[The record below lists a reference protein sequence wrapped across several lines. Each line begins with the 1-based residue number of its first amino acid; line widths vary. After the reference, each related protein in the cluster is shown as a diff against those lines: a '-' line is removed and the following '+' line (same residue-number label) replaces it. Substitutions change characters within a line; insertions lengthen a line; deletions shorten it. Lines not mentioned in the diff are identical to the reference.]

1 MASNYDGNKGVNGN
15 GLLYFIGKVKT
26 WIDTY
31 FLKKNLGSSKASK
44 VVVTDSSGNVDV
56 STITPTELGYLSGMN
71 QNIHTALGNKANQ
84 TDLTDLGN
92 GFTTF
97 VNTTAPAT
105 YQKKMTIGGGTAGAV
120 TTVRANGNFIIT
132 ISQDGKTVAFSV
144 PEADSSIKG
153 VVAVGLG
160 KLGGVD
166 EEDGYF
172 DCFGVDETDGYKLKA
187 PAVNTTRAGV
197 MTPYMYNKLA
207 GIEAEANKYVLPQ
220 ATTTTLGGVKVPYT
234 NTGSVTPQAK
244 STTADR
250 YYGVELDTRG
260 LAVVNVPWTDTKM
273 SNKSYTAGTDTKV
286 VVGTKITGN
295 NTLAELT
302 AGTGISITG
311 TTSAITIANTYSYTL
326 PQATDSTL
334 GGVKVAGVV
343 TGSDQQGLN
352 YVVKIASGGTDD
364 GKLGIETASTSH
376 AGVMSPTM
384 VTTLNNALPASA
396 VKNTEQSG
404 SAASTDVVYRCDYIN
419 TAMGSK
425 APLASPALTGTP
437 TAPTAA
443 TSTNTT
449 QIATTAFVHAAI
461 ENADIGGKT
470 YQGNIAS
477 EAALKTIKT
486 FKQGQYFTVS
496 AAFTFADGSWA
507 LGIGDM
513 LFVKENYTWAS
524 GNVDGSKFAAV
535 QGNND
540 YLTNSELD
548 AIFTEVFGS
557 AA

>member
-56 STITPTELGYLSGMN
+56 STITTTELGYLDGMN
-71 QNIHTALGNKANQ
+71 QNINTALRSKANQ
-84 TDLTDLGN
+84 TDLTDLGDAVQTE
-92 GFTTF
+92 FTQIWDEFDTC
-97 VNTTAPAT
+97 
-105 YQKKMTIGGGTAGAV
+105 QKKIKVGGATSGNV
-120 TTVRANGNFIIT
+120 TTISAGTNTSIT
-132 ISQDGKTVAFSV
+132 ISADGKTA
-144 PEADSSIKG
+144 
-153 VVAVGLG
+153 
-160 KLGGVD
+160 
-166 EEDGYF
+166 
-172 DCFGVDETDGYKLKA
+172 T
-187 PAVNTTRAGV
+187 
-197 MTPYMYNKLA
+197 LA
-207 GIEAEANKYVLPQ
+207 
-220 ATTTTLGGVKVPYT
+220 
-234 NTGSVTPQAK
+234 S
-244 STTADR
+244 
-250 YYGVELDTRG
+250 
-260 LAVVNVPWTDTKM
+260 TDTKM

-295 NTLAELT
+295 NTLTDMQKTLT

-326 PQATDSTL
+326 PQATASVL
-334 GGVKVAGVV
+334 GGVKVSG
-343 TGSDQQGLN
+343 TD
-352 YVVKIASGGTDD
+352 ASGENEGGTYGWYIPIDINTST
-364 GKLGIETASTSH
+364 GVIYAKPKL
-376 AGVMSPTM
+376 V
-384 VTTLNNALPASA
+384 
-396 VKNTEQSG
+396 G
-404 SAASTDVVYRCDYIN
+404 SAGEEDALTSANAYLPPSNSYVSLRLGT
-419 TAMGSK
+419 K

-470 YQGNIAS
+470 YQGNIDAENS
-477 EAALKTIKT
+477 ATGKRALKDIKT

-496 AAFTFADGSWA
+496 SAFTFADGSWA

>member
-56 STITPTELGYLSGMN
+56 STITTTELGYLSGMN
-71 QNIHTALGNKANQ
+71 QNISTALSNKANQ
-84 TDLTDLGN
+84 TDLTDLGDAVQTE
-92 GFTTF
+92 FTQIWDEFDTC
-97 VNTTAPAT
+97 
-105 YQKKMTIGGGTAGAV
+105 QKKIKVGGATSGNV
-120 TTVRANGNFIIT
+120 TTISAGTNTSIT
-132 ISQDGKTVAFSV
+132 ISADGKTA
-144 PEADSSIKG
+144 
-153 VVAVGLG
+153 
-160 KLGGVD
+160 
-166 EEDGYF
+166 
-172 DCFGVDETDGYKLKA
+172 T
-187 PAVNTTRAGV
+187 
-197 MTPYMYNKLA
+197 LA
-207 GIEAEANKYVLPQ
+207 
-220 ATTTTLGGVKVPYT
+220 
-234 NTGSVTPQAK
+234 S
-244 STTADR
+244 
-250 YYGVELDTRG
+250 
-260 LAVVNVPWTDTKM
+260 TDTKM

-295 NTLAELT
+295 NTLADTQKTLT
-302 AGTGISITG
+302 AGSGISITG

-343 TGSDQQGLN
+343 TGSDTQGLN
-352 YVVKIASGGTDD
+352 YVVKIASVVGADD
-364 GKLGIETASTSH
+364 GKLGIETATTSH

-384 VTTLNNALPASA
+384 VTTLNNA
-396 VKNTEQSG
+396 
-404 SAASTDVVYRCDYIN
+404 
-419 TAMGSK
+419 
-425 APLASPALTGTP
+425 APVASPALTGTP

-443 TSTNTT
+443 TSTNTK

-470 YQGNIAS
+470 YQGNIDAENS
-477 EAALKTIKT
+477 ATGKRALKDIKT

-496 AAFTFADGSWA
+496 SAFTFADGSWA

-513 LFVKENYTWAS
+513 LFVKENYTWES

>member
-56 STITPTELGYLSGMN
+56 STITTTELGYLSGMN
-71 QNIHTALGNKANQ
+71 QNISTALSNKANQ
-84 TDLTDLGN
+84 TDLTDLGDAVQTE
-92 GFTTF
+92 FTQIWDEFDTC
-97 VNTTAPAT
+97 
-105 YQKKMTIGGGTAGAV
+105 QKKIKVGGATSGNV
-120 TTVRANGNFIIT
+120 TTISAGTNTSIT
-132 ISQDGKTVAFSV
+132 ISADGKTA
-144 PEADSSIKG
+144 
-153 VVAVGLG
+153 
-160 KLGGVD
+160 
-166 EEDGYF
+166 
-172 DCFGVDETDGYKLKA
+172 T
-187 PAVNTTRAGV
+187 
-197 MTPYMYNKLA
+197 LA
-207 GIEAEANKYVLPQ
+207 
-220 ATTTTLGGVKVPYT
+220 
-234 NTGSVTPQAK
+234 S
-244 STTADR
+244 
-250 YYGVELDTRG
+250 
-260 LAVVNVPWTDTKM
+260 TDTKM

-295 NTLAELT
+295 NTLADTQKTLT
-302 AGTGISITG
+302 AGSGISITG
-311 TTSAITIANTYSYTL
+311 TASAITIANT
-326 PQATDSTL
+326 QATDSTL
-334 GGVKVAGVV
+334 GGVKVAEVV
-343 TGSDQQGLN
+343 TGSDTQGLN
-352 YVVKIASGGTDD
+352 YVEGGTYGWYIPIDINTST
-364 GKLGIETASTSH
+364 GVIYAKPKL
-376 AGVMSPTM
+376 V
-384 VTTLNNALPASA
+384 
-396 VKNTEQSG
+396 G
-404 SAASTDVVYRCDYIN
+404 SAGEEDALTSANAYLPPSNSYVSLRLGT
-419 TAMGSK
+419 K

-470 YQGNIAS
+470 YQGNIDAENS
-477 EAALKTIKT
+477 ATGKRALKDIKT

-496 AAFTFADGSWA
+496 SAFTFADGSWA

>member
-56 STITPTELGYLSGMN
+56 STITTTELGYLSGVTSSI
-71 QNIHTALGNKANQ
+71 QTQIGNKANLS
-84 TDLTDLGN
+84 DFN
-92 GFTTF
+92 TF
-97 VNTTAPAT
+97 KNTTVPNT

-120 TTVRANGNFIIT
+120 TTVRANGNFHIT
-132 ISQDGKTVAFSV
+132 LSQDGTTAAYSV
-144 PEADSSIKG
+144 PTADASTKG

-160 KLGGVD
+160 ELGGVD
-166 EEDGYF
+166 EEDGYY
-172 DCFGVDETDGYKLKA
+172 DCFGVDEADGYKLKA
-187 PAVNTTRAGV
+187 PSVDTTRTGF

-207 GIEAEANKYVLPQ
+207 GIEAEANKYVLPP
-220 ATTTTLGGVKVPYT
+220 ATASILGGAKVFSDT
-234 NTGSVTPQAK
+234 AQSVAANAVS
-244 STTADR
+244 STAGRT
-250 YYGVELDTRG
+250 YGVQKNSSGQL
-260 LAVVNVPWTDTKM
+260 VVNVPWEDTKF
-273 SNKSYTAGTDTKV
+273 
-286 VVGTKITGN
+286 
-295 NTLAELT
+295 TLQPMDFQVFGGA
-302 AGTGISITG
+302 
-311 TTSAITIANTYSYTL
+311 Y
-326 PQATDSTL
+326 L
-334 GGVKVAGVV
+334 GQGLWMDNDHLSVKVK
-343 TGSDQQGLN
+343 D
-352 YVVKIASGGTDD
+352 GGN
-364 GKLGIETASTSH
+364 LE
-376 AGVMSPTM
+376 
-384 VTTLNNALPASA
+384 
-396 VKNTEQSG
+396 
-404 SAASTDVVYRCDYIN
+404 VVYN
-419 TAMGSK
+419 SESGLSE
-425 APLASPALTGTP
+425 LAIVSSPAFKGTP

-507 LGIGDM
+507 LGVGDM

>member
-56 STITPTELGYLSGMN
+56 STITTTELGYLDGLN
-71 QNIHTALGNKANQ
+71 QNIVTALNAKAYQ
-84 TDLTDLGN
+84 QDFLDLGN

-120 TTVRANGNFIIT
+120 TTISAGDNVSITTVSDSDTAT
-132 ISQDGKTVAFSV
+132 ISA
-144 PEADSSIKG
+144 SI
-153 VVAVGLG
+153 
-160 KLGGVD
+160 
-166 EEDGYF
+166 
-172 DCFGVDETDGYKLKA
+172 
-187 PAVNTTRAGV
+187 
-197 MTPYMYNKLA
+197 
-207 GIEAEANKYVLPQ
+207 PQ

-234 NTGSVTPQAK
+234 NTVSVTPQTK

-295 NTLAELT
+295 NTLADTQKTLT
-302 AGTGISITG
+302 AGSGISITG

-334 GGVKVAGVV
+334 GGVRVAGVV
-343 TGSDQQGLN
+343 TGSDTQGLN
-352 YVVKIASGGTDD
+352 YVVKIASGIGADD
-364 GKLGIETASTSH
+364 GKLGIETATTSH

-384 VTTLNNALPASA
+384 VTTLNNA
-396 VKNTEQSG
+396 
-404 SAASTDVVYRCDYIN
+404 
-419 TAMGSK
+419 
-425 APLASPALTGTP
+425 APVASPALTGTP

>member
-56 STITPTELGYLSGMN
+56 STITTTELGYLDGLN
-71 QNIHTALGNKANQ
+71 QNIVTALNKKAYQ
-84 TDLTDLGN
+84 QDFTDLADS
-92 GFTTF
+92 FQTF
-97 VNTTAPAT
+97 ATATVPNT

-120 TTVRANGNFIIT
+120 TTISAGDNVIIT
-132 ISQDGKTVAFSV
+132 TASDSDTATISA
-144 PEADSSIKG
+144 SI
-153 VVAVGLG
+153 
-160 KLGGVD
+160 
-166 EEDGYF
+166 
-172 DCFGVDETDGYKLKA
+172 
-187 PAVNTTRAGV
+187 PR
-197 MTPYMYNKLA
+197 
-207 GIEAEANKYVLPQ
+207 

-234 NTGSVTPQAK
+234 NTGSVTPQTK

-250 YYGVELDTRG
+250 YYGVELDASG
-260 LAVVNVPWTDTKM
+260 IAVVNVPWTDTKM
-273 SNKSYTAGTDTKV
+273 SNKPYTAGTDTKV

-295 NTLAELT
+295 NTLADTQKTLT
-302 AGTGISITG
+302 AGSGISITG
-311 TTSAITIANTYSYTL
+311 TTSAITIANT
-326 PQATDSTL
+326 QATDSTL
-334 GGVKVAGVV
+334 GGVRVAEVV
-343 TGSDQQGLN
+343 TGSNVQGLN
-352 YVVKIASGGTDD
+352 FVVKIASGTGSTYD
-364 GKLGIETASTSH
+364 GKLGIETATTSQ

-384 VTTLNNALPASA
+384 VTTLNNA
-396 VKNTEQSG
+396 
-404 SAASTDVVYRCDYIN
+404 
-419 TAMGSK
+419 
-425 APLASPALTGTP
+425 APVASPSLTGTP

-443 TSTNTT
+443 TSTNTA

-470 YQGNIAS
+470 YQGNIDAENS
-477 EAALKTIKT
+477 ATGKRALKDIKT

-496 AAFTFADGSWA
+496 SAFTFADGSWA

-540 YLTNSELD
+540 YLTNAELD

>member
-15 GLLYFIGKVKT
+15 GLLYFISKVKT

-56 STITPTELGYLSGMN
+56 STITPTELGYLSGVN
-71 QNIHTALGNKANQ
+71 QNINTALGNKANQ
-84 TDLTDLGN
+84 TDLIDLGN
-92 GFTTF
+92 SFNTF

-105 YQKKMTIGGGTAGAV
+105 YQKKMTIGGGAEGVVTA
-120 TTVRANGNFIIT
+120 VRANGNFIIT
-132 ISQDGKTVAFSV
+132 ISQDGKTAAFSV

-187 PAVNTTRAGV
+187 PAVNTTKAGF
-197 MTPYMYNKLA
+197 MTPYMFNKLA
-207 GIEAEANKYVLPQ
+207 GIEAGANNYVLPQ
-220 ATTTTLGGVKVPYT
+220 TTTTTLGGVKVFSDT
-234 NTGSVTPQAK
+234 VQSVAANAVS
-244 STTADR
+244 STAGRT
-250 YYGVELDTRG
+250 YGVQKNSSGQL
-260 LAVVNVPWTDTKM
+260 VVNVPWVDTQFTLRPM
-273 SNKSYTAGTDTKV
+273 SFQVFGGAY
-286 VVGTKITGN
+286 
-295 NTLAELT
+295 
-302 AGTGISITG
+302 
-311 TTSAITIANTYSYTL
+311 
-326 PQATDSTL
+326 L
-334 GGVKVAGVV
+334 GQGLWMDDDHLSVKVK
-343 TGSDQQGLN
+343 D
-352 YVVKIASGGTDD
+352 GGN
-364 GKLGIETASTSH
+364 LE
-376 AGVMSPTM
+376 
-384 VTTLNNALPASA
+384 
-396 VKNTEQSG
+396 
-404 SAASTDVVYRCDYIN
+404 VVYN
-419 TAMGSK
+419 SESGLSE
-425 APLASPALTGTP
+425 LAIVSSPALKGTP

-496 AAFTFADGSWA
+496 SAFTFADGSWA

>member
-56 STITPTELGYLSGMN
+56 STITTTELGYLSGMN
-71 QNIHTALGNKANQ
+71 QNIHTALSNKANQ

-120 TTVRANGNFIIT
+120 TTISAGDNVSITTVSDSDTAT
-132 ISQDGKTVAFSV
+132 ISA
-144 PEADSSIKG
+144 SI
-153 VVAVGLG
+153 
-160 KLGGVD
+160 
-166 EEDGYF
+166 
-172 DCFGVDETDGYKLKA
+172 
-187 PAVNTTRAGV
+187 
-197 MTPYMYNKLA
+197 
-207 GIEAEANKYVLPQ
+207 PQ

-250 YYGVELDTRG
+250 YYGVELDTHG

-295 NTLAELT
+295 NTLADTQKTLT
-302 AGTGISITG
+302 AGSGISITG

-343 TGSDQQGLN
+343 TGSDTQGLN
-352 YVVKIASGGTDD
+352 YVVKIASGVGADE
-364 GKLGIETASTSH
+364 GKLGIETATTSH

-384 VTTLNNALPASA
+384 VTTLNNA
-396 VKNTEQSG
+396 
-404 SAASTDVVYRCDYIN
+404 
-419 TAMGSK
+419 
-425 APLASPALTGTP
+425 APVASPALTGTP

-443 TSTNTT
+443 TSTNTK

-470 YQGNIAS
+470 YQGNIDAENS
-477 EAALKTIKT
+477 ATGKRALKDIKT

-496 AAFTFADGSWA
+496 SAFTFADGSWA

>member
-71 QNIHTALGNKANQ
+71 QNISTALGNKAN
-84 TDLTDLGN
+84 TSDLSSLGN
-92 GFTTF
+92 SFNTF

-105 YQKKMTIGGGTAGAV
+105 YQKKITIGGGVEGAV
-120 TTVRANGNFIIT
+120 TTVRANGNLVIT
-132 ISQDGKTVAFSV
+132 ISQDGKTAAFSV

-187 PAVNTTRAGV
+187 PAVNTTKAGF

-207 GIEAEANKYVLPQ
+207 GIEAGANNYVLPQ
-220 ATTTTLGGVKVPYT
+220 ATTTTLGGAKVFSDT
-234 NTGSVTPQAK
+234 VQSVAANAVS
-244 STTADR
+244 STAGRT
-250 YYGVELDTRG
+250 YGVQKNSSGQL
-260 LAVVNVPWTDTKM
+260 VVNVPWEDTQFTLRPM
-273 SNKSYTAGTDTKV
+273 SFQVFGGAY
-286 VVGTKITGN
+286 
-295 NTLAELT
+295 
-302 AGTGISITG
+302 
-311 TTSAITIANTYSYTL
+311 
-326 PQATDSTL
+326 L
-334 GGVKVAGVV
+334 GQGLWMDDDHLSVKVK
-343 TGSDQQGLN
+343 D
-352 YVVKIASGGTDD
+352 GGN
-364 GKLGIETASTSH
+364 LE
-376 AGVMSPTM
+376 
-384 VTTLNNALPASA
+384 
-396 VKNTEQSG
+396 
-404 SAASTDVVYRCDYIN
+404 VVYN
-419 TAMGSK
+419 SESGLSE
-425 APLASPALTGTP
+425 LAIVSSPALKGTP

-443 TSTNTT
+443 TSTSTT

-477 EAALKTIKT
+477 EDALKTIGT

-496 AAFTFADGSWA
+496 SAFTFADGSWA
-507 LGIGDM
+507 LGVGDM

-548 AIFTEVFGS
+548 AIFTQVFGS

>member
-56 STITPTELGYLSGMN
+56 STITTTELGYLDGLN
-71 QNIHTALGNKANQ
+71 QNIVTALNAKANQ
-84 TDLTDLGN
+84 TDLTDLGDAVQTE
-92 GFTTF
+92 FTQIWDEFDTC
-97 VNTTAPAT
+97 
-105 YQKKMTIGGGTAGAV
+105 QKKIKVGGATSGNV
-120 TTVRANGNFIIT
+120 TTISAGTNTSIT
-132 ISQDGKTVAFSV
+132 ISADGKTA
-144 PEADSSIKG
+144 
-153 VVAVGLG
+153 
-160 KLGGVD
+160 
-166 EEDGYF
+166 
-172 DCFGVDETDGYKLKA
+172 T
-187 PAVNTTRAGV
+187 
-197 MTPYMYNKLA
+197 LA
-207 GIEAEANKYVLPQ
+207 
-220 ATTTTLGGVKVPYT
+220 
-234 NTGSVTPQAK
+234 S
-244 STTADR
+244 
-250 YYGVELDTRG
+250 
-260 LAVVNVPWTDTKM
+260 TDTKM

-295 NTLAELT
+295 NTLADTQKTLT
-302 AGTGISITG
+302 AGSGISITG

-326 PQATDSTL
+326 PQATASVL
-334 GGVKVAGVV
+334 GGVRVSG
-343 TGSDQQGLN
+343 TD
-352 YVVKIASGGTDD
+352 ASGENEGGDYGWYIPIDINTST
-364 GKLGIETASTSH
+364 GVIYAKPKL
-376 AGVMSPTM
+376 V
-384 VTTLNNALPASA
+384 
-396 VKNTEQSG
+396 G
-404 SAASTDVVYRCDYIN
+404 SADQEDALTSANAYLPPSNSYVSLRLGT
-419 TAMGSK
+419 K

>member
-56 STITPTELGYLSGMN
+56 STITTTELGYLSGMN
-71 QNIHTALGNKANQ
+71 QNIHTALSNKANQ

-120 TTVRANGNFIIT
+120 TTISAGDNVSITTVSDSDTAT
-132 ISQDGKTVAFSV
+132 ISA
-144 PEADSSIKG
+144 SI
-153 VVAVGLG
+153 
-160 KLGGVD
+160 
-166 EEDGYF
+166 
-172 DCFGVDETDGYKLKA
+172 
-187 PAVNTTRAGV
+187 
-197 MTPYMYNKLA
+197 
-207 GIEAEANKYVLPQ
+207 PQ

-250 YYGVELDTRG
+250 YYGVELDTHG

-295 NTLAELT
+295 NTLADTQKTLT
-302 AGTGISITG
+302 AGSGISITG
-311 TTSAITIANTYSYTL
+311 TASAITIANT
-326 PQATDSTL
+326 QATDSTL

-343 TGSDQQGLN
+343 TGSDTQGLN
-352 YVVKIASGGTDD
+352 YVVKIASGIGADD
-364 GKLGIETASTSH
+364 GKLGIETATTSH

-384 VTTLNNALPASA
+384 VTTLNNA
-396 VKNTEQSG
+396 
-404 SAASTDVVYRCDYIN
+404 
-419 TAMGSK
+419 
-425 APLASPALTGTP
+425 APVASPALTGTP

-470 YQGNIAS
+470 YQGNIDAENS
-477 EAALKTIKT
+477 ATGKRALKDIKT

-496 AAFTFADGSWA
+496 SAFTFADGSWA

>member
-56 STITPTELGYLSGMN
+56 STITTTELGYLSGMN
-71 QNIHTALGNKANQ
+71 QNISTALSNKANQ
-84 TDLTDLGN
+84 TDLTDLGDAVQTE
-92 GFTTF
+92 FTQIWDEFDTC
-97 VNTTAPAT
+97 
-105 YQKKMTIGGGTAGAV
+105 QKKIKVGGATSGNV
-120 TTVRANGNFIIT
+120 TTISAGTNTSIT
-132 ISQDGKTVAFSV
+132 ISADGKTA
-144 PEADSSIKG
+144 
-153 VVAVGLG
+153 
-160 KLGGVD
+160 
-166 EEDGYF
+166 
-172 DCFGVDETDGYKLKA
+172 T
-187 PAVNTTRAGV
+187 
-197 MTPYMYNKLA
+197 LA
-207 GIEAEANKYVLPQ
+207 
-220 ATTTTLGGVKVPYT
+220 
-234 NTGSVTPQAK
+234 S
-244 STTADR
+244 
-250 YYGVELDTRG
+250 
-260 LAVVNVPWTDTKM
+260 TDTKM

-295 NTLAELT
+295 NTLADTQKTLT

-326 PQATDSTL
+326 PQATASVL
-334 GGVKVAGVV
+334 GGVKVSG
-343 TGSDQQGLN
+343 TD
-352 YVVKIASGGTDD
+352 ASGENEGGTYGWYIPIDINTST
-364 GKLGIETASTSH
+364 GVIYAKPKL
-376 AGVMSPTM
+376 V
-384 VTTLNNALPASA
+384 
-396 VKNTEQSG
+396 G
-404 SAASTDVVYRCDYIN
+404 SAGEEDALTSANAYLPPSNSYVSLRLGT
-419 TAMGSK
+419 K

-443 TSTNTT
+443 TSTSTT

>member
-56 STITPTELGYLSGMN
+56 STITTTELGYLSGMN
-71 QNIHTALGNKANQ
+71 QNINTALGSKANQ
-84 TDLTDLGN
+84 TDLTGLGDAVQTE
-92 GFTTF
+92 FTQIWDEFDTC
-97 VNTTAPAT
+97 
-105 YQKKMTIGGGTAGAV
+105 QKKIKVGGATSGNV
-120 TTVRANGNFIIT
+120 TTISAGTNTSIT
-132 ISQDGKTVAFSV
+132 ISADGKTA
-144 PEADSSIKG
+144 
-153 VVAVGLG
+153 
-160 KLGGVD
+160 
-166 EEDGYF
+166 
-172 DCFGVDETDGYKLKA
+172 T
-187 PAVNTTRAGV
+187 
-197 MTPYMYNKLA
+197 LA
-207 GIEAEANKYVLPQ
+207 
-220 ATTTTLGGVKVPYT
+220 
-234 NTGSVTPQAK
+234 S
-244 STTADR
+244 
-250 YYGVELDTRG
+250 
-260 LAVVNVPWTDTKM
+260 TDTKM

-295 NTLAELT
+295 NTLTDMQKTLT
-302 AGTGISITG
+302 AGAGISITG

-326 PQATDSTL
+326 PQATASVL
-334 GGVKVAGVV
+334 GGVKVSG
-343 TGSDQQGLN
+343 TD
-352 YVVKIASGGTDD
+352 ASGENEGGTYGWYIPIDINTST
-364 GKLGIETASTSH
+364 GVIYAKPKL
-376 AGVMSPTM
+376 V
-384 VTTLNNALPASA
+384 
-396 VKNTEQSG
+396 G
-404 SAASTDVVYRCDYIN
+404 SADQEDALTSANAYLPPSNSYVSLRLGT
-419 TAMGSK
+419 K

>member
-56 STITPTELGYLSGMN
+56 STITTTELGYLSGVTSAI
-71 QNIHTALGNKANQ
+71 QTQIGNKANQ
-84 TDLTDLGN
+84 TDLTDLGDAVQTE
-92 GFTTF
+92 FTQIWDEFDTCQKKIK
-97 VNTTAPAT
+97 VGGATSGNVTTISAGDNVIITTASDSD
-105 YQKKMTIGGGTAGAV
+105 TA
-120 TTVRANGNFIIT
+120 T
-132 ISQDGKTVAFSV
+132 ISA
-144 PEADSSIKG
+144 SI
-153 VVAVGLG
+153 
-160 KLGGVD
+160 
-166 EEDGYF
+166 
-172 DCFGVDETDGYKLKA
+172 
-187 PAVNTTRAGV
+187 PR
-197 MTPYMYNKLA
+197 
-207 GIEAEANKYVLPQ
+207 

-234 NTGSVTPQAK
+234 NTGFVTPQTK

-250 YYGVELDTRG
+250 YYGVELDTSG
-260 LAVVNVPWTDTKM
+260 IAVVNVPWTDTKM
-273 SNKSYTAGTDTKV
+273 SNKPYTAGTDTKV

-295 NTLAELT
+295 NTLADTQKTLT
-302 AGTGISITG
+302 AGSGISITG
-311 TTSAITIANTYSYTL
+311 TASAITIDNT
-326 PQATDSTL
+326 QATDSTL
-334 GGVKVAGVV
+334 GGVRVAEVV
-343 TGSDQQGLN
+343 TGSNVQGLN
-352 YVVKIASGGTDD
+352 FVVKIASGGTYE

-384 VTTLNNALPASA
+384 VTTLNNA
-396 VKNTEQSG
+396 
-404 SAASTDVVYRCDYIN
+404 
-419 TAMGSK
+419 
-425 APLASPALTGTP
+425 APVASPALTGTP

-470 YQGNIAS
+470 YQGNIDAENS
-477 EAALKTIKT
+477 ATGKRALKDIRT

-496 AAFTFADGSWA
+496 SAFTFADGSWA

-540 YLTNSELD
+540 YLTNAELD

>member
-56 STITPTELGYLSGMN
+56 STISTTELGYLSGVTSAI
-71 QNIHTALGNKANQ
+71 QTQIGNKANQ
-84 TDLTDLGN
+84 TDLDFLRDLFG
-92 GFTTF
+92 TF
-97 VNTTAPAT
+97 VDTVPNT
-105 YQKKMTIGGGTAGAV
+105 YQQKIKVGGATSGNV
-120 TTVRANGNFIIT
+120 TTISAGSNTSIT
-132 ISQDGKTVAFSV
+132 ISADGKTATIS
-144 PEADSSIKG
+144 ASI
-153 VVAVGLG
+153 
-160 KLGGVD
+160 
-166 EEDGYF
+166 
-172 DCFGVDETDGYKLKA
+172 
-187 PAVNTTRAGV
+187 
-197 MTPYMYNKLA
+197 
-207 GIEAEANKYVLPQ
+207 PQ

-234 NTGSVTPQAK
+234 NTGSVTPQTK

-260 LAVVNVPWTDTKM
+260 IAVVNVPWTDTKM
-273 SNKSYTAGTDTKV
+273 SNKPYTAGTDTKV

-295 NTLAELT
+295 NTLADTQKTLT
-302 AGTGISITG
+302 AGSGISITG
-311 TTSAITIANTYSYTL
+311 TTSAITIANT
-326 PQATDSTL
+326 QATDSTL
-334 GGVKVAGVV
+334 GGVKVAEVV
-343 TGSDQQGLN
+343 TGSNVQGLN
-352 YVVKIASGGTDD
+352 FVVKIASGTTDD
-364 GKLGIETASTSH
+364 GKLGIETATTSH
-376 AGVMSPTM
+376 AGVMSPAM
-384 VTTLNNALPASA
+384 VTTLNNA
-396 VKNTEQSG
+396 
-404 SAASTDVVYRCDYIN
+404 
-419 TAMGSK
+419 
-425 APLASPALTGTP
+425 APVASPALTGTP

-470 YQGNIAS
+470 YQGNIDAENS
-477 EAALKTIKT
+477 ATGKRALKDIKT

-496 AAFTFADGSWA
+496 SAFTFADGSWA

-540 YLTNSELD
+540 YLTNAELD
-548 AIFTEVFGS
+548 AIFTKVFGS

>member
-56 STITPTELGYLSGMN
+56 STITTTELGYLSGMD
-71 QNIHTALGNKANQ
+71 QNITTALGYKANQ
-84 TDLTDLGN
+84 TDLTDLGSAFN
-92 GFTTF
+92 TF

-120 TTVRANGNFIIT
+120 TTISAGDNVSITTVSDSDTAT
-132 ISQDGKTVAFSV
+132 ISA
-144 PEADSSIKG
+144 SI
-153 VVAVGLG
+153 
-160 KLGGVD
+160 
-166 EEDGYF
+166 
-172 DCFGVDETDGYKLKA
+172 
-187 PAVNTTRAGV
+187 
-197 MTPYMYNKLA
+197 
-207 GIEAEANKYVLPQ
+207 PQ

-234 NTGSVTPQAK
+234 NTGSVAPQAK

-250 YYGVELDTRG
+250 YYGVELDTHG

-295 NTLAELT
+295 NTLADTQKTLT
-302 AGTGISITG
+302 AGSGISITG
-311 TTSAITIANTYSYTL
+311 TASAITIANT
-326 PQATDSTL
+326 QATDSTL

-343 TGSDQQGLN
+343 TGSDQQDLN
-352 YVVKIASGGTDD
+352 YVVKIASGGTAD
-364 GKLGIETASTSH
+364 GKLGIETATSSH

-384 VTTLNNALPASA
+384 VTTLNNA
-396 VKNTEQSG
+396 
-404 SAASTDVVYRCDYIN
+404 
-419 TAMGSK
+419 
-425 APLASPALTGTP
+425 APLASPSLTGTP

-477 EAALKTIKT
+477 EADLKTIAT

-496 AAFTFADGSWA
+496 AAFTFADNSWA

>member
-56 STITPTELGYLSGMN
+56 STISTTELGYLSGMN
-71 QNIHTALGNKANQ
+71 QNINTALGNKANQ
-84 TDLTDLGN
+84 TDLTDLGEAVQTE
-92 GFTTF
+92 FTQIWDEF
-97 VNTTAPAT
+97 NT

-120 TTVRANGNFIIT
+120 TTISAGTNTSIT
-132 ISQDGKTVAFSV
+132 ISADGKTA
-144 PEADSSIKG
+144 
-153 VVAVGLG
+153 
-160 KLGGVD
+160 
-166 EEDGYF
+166 
-172 DCFGVDETDGYKLKA
+172 T
-187 PAVNTTRAGV
+187 
-197 MTPYMYNKLA
+197 LA
-207 GIEAEANKYVLPQ
+207 
-220 ATTTTLGGVKVPYT
+220 
-234 NTGSVTPQAK
+234 S
-244 STTADR
+244 
-250 YYGVELDTRG
+250 
-260 LAVVNVPWTDTKM
+260 TDTKM

-295 NTLAELT
+295 NTLADTQKTLT

-311 TTSAITIANTYSYTL
+311 TASAITIANA
-326 PQATDSTL
+326 QATDSTL

-352 YVVKIASGGTDD
+352 YVVKIASGGSDD
-364 GKLGIETASTSH
+364 GKLCIETASTSH

-384 VTTLNNALPASA
+384 VTALNNALPASA

-419 TAMGSK
+419 TAMGNK

-443 TSTNTT
+443 TSTSTT

>member
-56 STITPTELGYLSGMN
+56 STITTTELGYLDGLN
-71 QNIHTALGNKANQ
+71 QNIVTALNAKAYQ
-84 TDLTDLGN
+84 QDFLDLGN
-92 GFTTF
+92 GFQTF

-120 TTVRANGNFIIT
+120 TTISAGDNVSITTVSDSDTAT
-132 ISQDGKTVAFSV
+132 ISA
-144 PEADSSIKG
+144 SI
-153 VVAVGLG
+153 
-160 KLGGVD
+160 
-166 EEDGYF
+166 
-172 DCFGVDETDGYKLKA
+172 
-187 PAVNTTRAGV
+187 
-197 MTPYMYNKLA
+197 
-207 GIEAEANKYVLPQ
+207 PQ

-250 YYGVELDTRG
+250 YYGVELDTHG

-295 NTLAELT
+295 NTLADTQKTLT
-302 AGTGISITG
+302 AGAGISITG

-326 PQATDSTL
+326 PQATASVL
-334 GGVKVAGVV
+334 GGVKVSG
-343 TGSDQQGLN
+343 TD
-352 YVVKIASGGTDD
+352 ASGENEGGTYGWYIPIDINTST
-364 GKLGIETASTSH
+364 GVIYAKPKL
-376 AGVMSPTM
+376 V
-384 VTTLNNALPASA
+384 
-396 VKNTEQSG
+396 G
-404 SAASTDVVYRCDYIN
+404 SAGEEDALTSANAYLPPSNSYVSLRLGT
-419 TAMGSK
+419 K

-470 YQGNIAS
+470 YQGNIDAENS
-477 EAALKTIKT
+477 ATGKRALKDIKT

-496 AAFTFADGSWA
+496 SAFTFADGSWA

>member
-56 STITPTELGYLSGMN
+56 STITTTELGYLSGVTSSI
-71 QNIHTALGNKANQ
+71 QTQIGNKANLS
-84 TDLTDLGN
+84 DFN
-92 GFTTF
+92 TF
-97 VNTTAPAT
+97 KNTTVPNT

-120 TTVRANGNFIIT
+120 TTVRANGNFHIT
-132 ISQDGKTVAFSV
+132 LSQDGTTAAYSV
-144 PEADSSIKG
+144 PTADASTKG

-160 KLGGVD
+160 ELGGVD
-166 EEDGYF
+166 EEDGYY
-172 DCFGVDETDGYKLKA
+172 DCFGVDEADGYKLKA
-187 PAVNTTRAGV
+187 PSVDTTRTGF

-207 GIEAEANKYVLPQ
+207 GIEAEANKYVLPP

-250 YYGVELDTRG
+250 YYGVELDTHG

-295 NTLAELT
+295 NTLADTQKTLT
-302 AGTGISITG
+302 AGSGISITG

-343 TGSDQQGLN
+343 TGSDTQGLN
-352 YVVKIASGGTDD
+352 YVVKIASGVGADE
-364 GKLGIETASTSH
+364 GKLGIETATTSH

-384 VTTLNNALPASA
+384 VTTLNNA
-396 VKNTEQSG
+396 
-404 SAASTDVVYRCDYIN
+404 
-419 TAMGSK
+419 
-425 APLASPALTGTP
+425 APVASPALTGTP

-443 TSTNTT
+443 TSTNTK

-470 YQGNIAS
+470 YQGNIDAENS
-477 EAALKTIKT
+477 ATGKRALKDIKT

-496 AAFTFADGSWA
+496 SAFTFADGSWA

-513 LFVKENYTWAS
+513 LFVKENYTWES

>member
-56 STITPTELGYLSGMN
+56 STISSTELGYLSGVTSAI
-71 QNIHTALGNKANQ
+71 QTQIGNKANQ

-92 GFTTF
+92 SFGTF
-97 VNTTAPAT
+97 ANTTVPNT
-105 YQKKMTIGGGTAGAV
+105 YQEKIKVGGATSGNV
-120 TTVRANGNFIIT
+120 TTISAGTNTSIT
-132 ISQDGKTVAFSV
+132 ISADGKTA
-144 PEADSSIKG
+144 
-153 VVAVGLG
+153 
-160 KLGGVD
+160 
-166 EEDGYF
+166 
-172 DCFGVDETDGYKLKA
+172 T
-187 PAVNTTRAGV
+187 
-197 MTPYMYNKLA
+197 LA
-207 GIEAEANKYVLPQ
+207 
-220 ATTTTLGGVKVPYT
+220 
-234 NTGSVTPQAK
+234 S
-244 STTADR
+244 
-250 YYGVELDTRG
+250 
-260 LAVVNVPWTDTKM
+260 TDTKM

-295 NTLAELT
+295 NTLADTQKTLT
-302 AGTGISITG
+302 AGSGISITG

-326 PQATDSTL
+326 PQATASVL
-334 GGVKVAGVV
+334 GGVKVSG
-343 TGSDQQGLN
+343 TD
-352 YVVKIASGGTDD
+352 ASGENEGGTYGWYIPIDINTST
-364 GKLGIETASTSH
+364 GVIYAKPKLVGTADEE
-376 AGVMSPTM
+376 
-384 VTTLNNALPASA
+384 NALTSA
-396 VKNTEQSG
+396 NAYLPPSNSYVSLRLGT
-404 SAASTDVVYRCDYIN
+404 
-419 TAMGSK
+419 K
-425 APLASPALTGTP
+425 APLASPSLTGTP

-477 EAALKTIKT
+477 EAALKTFKT

>member
-56 STITPTELGYLSGMN
+56 STISSTELGYLSGMN
-71 QNIHTALGNKANQ
+71 QNIKTALGNKASLS
-84 TDLTDLGN
+84 DLSSLGSAFN
-92 GFTTF
+92 TF

-105 YQKKMTIGGGTAGAV
+105 YQKKMTIGGGTEGAV
-120 TTVRANGNFIIT
+120 TKVRANGNFIIT
-132 ISQDGKTVAFSV
+132 ISQDGKTAAFSV
-144 PEADSSIKG
+144 PEADSSTKG

-160 KLGGVD
+160 KLSGVD

-172 DCFGVDETDGYKLKA
+172 DCFGVDEMDGYKLKA
-187 PAVNTTRAGV
+187 PAVNTTKAGV

-220 ATTTTLGGVKVPYT
+220 ATASILGGAKVFSDT
-234 NTGSVTPQAK
+234 AQSVAANAVS
-244 STTADR
+244 STAGRT
-250 YYGVELDTRG
+250 YGVQKNSSGQL
-260 LAVVNVPWTDTKM
+260 VVNVPWEDTKF
-273 SNKSYTAGTDTKV
+273 
-286 VVGTKITGN
+286 
-295 NTLAELT
+295 TLQPMDFQVFGGA
-302 AGTGISITG
+302 
-311 TTSAITIANTYSYTL
+311 Y
-326 PQATDSTL
+326 L
-334 GGVKVAGVV
+334 GQGLWMDDDHLSVKVK
-343 TGSDQQGLN
+343 D
-352 YVVKIASGGTDD
+352 GGN
-364 GKLGIETASTSH
+364 LE
-376 AGVMSPTM
+376 
-384 VTTLNNALPASA
+384 
-396 VKNTEQSG
+396 
-404 SAASTDVVYRCDYIN
+404 VVYDSES
-419 TAMGSK
+419 GLSE
-425 APLASPALTGTP
+425 LAIVSSPALKGTP

-470 YQGNIAS
+470 YQGNIDAENS
-477 EAALKTIKT
+477 ATGKRALKDIKT

-496 AAFTFADGSWA
+496 SAFTFADGSWA

>member
-71 QNIHTALGNKANQ
+71 QNIVTALNAKAYQ
-84 TDLTDLGN
+84 QDFLDLGN

-97 VNTTAPAT
+97 VNTTVPNT
-105 YQKKMTIGGGTAGAV
+105 YQRKIKFGASATAGNV
-120 TTVRANGNFIIT
+120 TVIAAGSNVSITTASADSDTAT
-132 ISQDGKTVAFSV
+132 ISA
-144 PEADSSIKG
+144 
-153 VVAVGLG
+153 
-160 KLGGVD
+160 
-166 EEDGYF
+166 
-172 DCFGVDETDGYKLKA
+172 
-187 PAVNTTRAGV
+187 
-197 MTPYMYNKLA
+197 
-207 GIEAEANKYVLPQ
+207 
-220 ATTTTLGGVKVPYT
+220 
-234 NTGSVTPQAK
+234 
-244 STTADR
+244 
-250 YYGVELDTRG
+250 
-260 LAVVNVPWTDTKM
+260 TDTKM

-295 NTLAELT
+295 NTLADTQKTLT

-311 TTSAITIANTYSYTL
+311 ATDKITIANTYSYTL

-334 GGVKVAGVV
+334 GGVKVGEVV

-364 GKLGIETASTSH
+364 GKLGIETASSSH
-376 AGVMSPTM
+376 AGVMSPAM
-384 VTTLNNALPASA
+384 VTKLAGIETGANKFTLKPMGFQVFGGAYLGQGLWMDDDHLS
-396 VKNTEQSG
+396 VKVKDGGNLE
-404 SAASTDVVYRCDYIN
+404 VVYDSES
-419 TAMGSK
+419 GLSE
-425 APLASPALTGTP
+425 LAIVSSPSLTGTP

-496 AAFTFADGSWA
+496 SAFTFADGSWA
-507 LGIGDM
+507 LGVGDM

>member
-56 STITPTELGYLSGMN
+56 STITTTELGYLDGMN
-71 QNIHTALGNKANQ
+71 QNINTALRSKANQ
-84 TDLTDLGN
+84 TDLTDLGDAVQTE
-92 GFTTF
+92 FTQIWDEFDTC
-97 VNTTAPAT
+97 
-105 YQKKMTIGGGTAGAV
+105 QKKIKVGGATSGNV
-120 TTVRANGNFIIT
+120 TTISAGTNTSIT
-132 ISQDGKTVAFSV
+132 ISADGKTA
-144 PEADSSIKG
+144 
-153 VVAVGLG
+153 
-160 KLGGVD
+160 
-166 EEDGYF
+166 
-172 DCFGVDETDGYKLKA
+172 T
-187 PAVNTTRAGV
+187 
-197 MTPYMYNKLA
+197 LA
-207 GIEAEANKYVLPQ
+207 
-220 ATTTTLGGVKVPYT
+220 
-234 NTGSVTPQAK
+234 S
-244 STTADR
+244 
-250 YYGVELDTRG
+250 
-260 LAVVNVPWTDTKM
+260 TDTKM

-295 NTLAELT
+295 NTLTDMQKTLT

-326 PQATDSTL
+326 PQATASVL
-334 GGVKVAGVV
+334 GGVKVSG
-343 TGSDQQGLN
+343 TD
-352 YVVKIASGGTDD
+352 ASGENEGGTYGWYIPIDINTST
-364 GKLGIETASTSH
+364 GVIYAKPKL
-376 AGVMSPTM
+376 V
-384 VTTLNNALPASA
+384 
-396 VKNTEQSG
+396 G
-404 SAASTDVVYRCDYIN
+404 SAGEEDALTSANAYLPPSNSYVSLRLGT
-419 TAMGSK
+419 K

-470 YQGNIAS
+470 YQGNIDAENS
-477 EAALKTIKT
+477 ATGKRALKDIKT

-496 AAFTFADGSWA
+496 SAFTFADGSWA

-535 QGNND
+535 QGSSF
-540 YLTNSELD
+540 YSLFI
-548 AIFTEVFGS
+548 IFIKGL
-557 AA
+557 

>member
-56 STITPTELGYLSGMN
+56 STITSTELGYLSGVTSAI
-71 QNIHTALGNKANQ
+71 QTQIGNKANQ

-92 GFTTF
+92 SFDTF
-97 VNTTAPAT
+97 SNTTVPNT
-105 YQKKMTIGGGTAGAV
+105 YQQKIKVGTADSGAV
-120 TTVRANGNFIIT
+120 TTISAGTNTSIT
-132 ISQDGKTVAFSV
+132 ISADGKTA
-144 PEADSSIKG
+144 
-153 VVAVGLG
+153 
-160 KLGGVD
+160 
-166 EEDGYF
+166 
-172 DCFGVDETDGYKLKA
+172 T
-187 PAVNTTRAGV
+187 
-197 MTPYMYNKLA
+197 LA
-207 GIEAEANKYVLPQ
+207 
-220 ATTTTLGGVKVPYT
+220 
-234 NTGSVTPQAK
+234 S
-244 STTADR
+244 
-250 YYGVELDTRG
+250 
-260 LAVVNVPWTDTKM
+260 TDTKM

-295 NTLAELT
+295 NTLADTQKTLT
-302 AGTGISITG
+302 AGSGISITG
-311 TTSAITIANTYSYTL
+311 TASAITIANT
-326 PQATDSTL
+326 QATDSTL
-334 GGVKVAGVV
+334 GGVRVAEVV
-343 TGSDQQGLN
+343 TGSNVQGLN
-352 YVVKIASGGTDD
+352 FVVKIASGGTDE
-364 GKLGIETASTSH
+364 GKLGIETATTSQ

-384 VTTLNNALPASA
+384 VTTLNNA
-396 VKNTEQSG
+396 
-404 SAASTDVVYRCDYIN
+404 
-419 TAMGSK
+419 
-425 APLASPALTGTP
+425 APVASPSLTGTP

-496 AAFTFADGSWA
+496 SAFTFADGSWA

-540 YLTNSELD
+540 YLTNKELD

>member
-56 STITPTELGYLSGMN
+56 STITSTELGYLSGVTSAI
-71 QNIHTALGNKANQ
+71 QTQIGNKANQ

-92 GFTTF
+92 SFGTFSTTT
-97 VNTTAPAT
+97 VPNT
-105 YQKKMTIGGGTAGAV
+105 YQQKIKVGTADSGAV
-120 TTVRANGNFIIT
+120 TTISAGSNTSIT
-132 ISQDGKTVAFSV
+132 ISG
-144 PEADSSIKG
+144 
-153 VVAVGLG
+153 
-160 KLGGVD
+160 
-166 EEDGYF
+166 
-172 DCFGVDETDGYKLKA
+172 
-187 PAVNTTRAGV
+187 TTATIASTTPV
-197 MTPYMYNKLA
+197 MTDSVRGGAKVFSNTAQPVAANDVSTIA
-207 GIEAEANKYVLPQ
+207 GR
-220 ATTTTLGGVKVPYT
+220 T
-234 NTGSVTPQAK
+234 
-244 STTADR
+244 
-250 YYGVELDTRG
+250 YGVQKNSSEQL
-260 LAVVNVPWTDTKM
+260 VVNVPWTDTR
-273 SNKSYTAGTDTKV
+273 
-286 VVGTKITGN
+286 
-295 NTLAELT
+295 
-302 AGTGISITG
+302 
-311 TTSAITIANTYSYTL
+311 YTL
-326 PQATDSTL
+326 PMADESTL
-334 GGVKVAGVV
+334 GGIKVFDPFYTDKGLLC
-343 TGSDQQGLN
+343 LN
-352 YVVKIASGGTDD
+352 YDSSLYVNDLGNLAVTQATGTQGGKVYLFGADNQVTSSTLANE
-364 GKLGIETASTSH
+364 GTASYALLTEKF
-376 AGVMSPTM
+376 
-384 VTTLNNALPASA
+384 NA
-396 VKNTEQSG
+396 
-404 SAASTDVVYRCDYIN
+404 
-419 TAMGSK
+419 K

-470 YQGNIAS
+470 YQGNIDAENS
-477 EAALKTIKT
+477 ATGKRALKDIKT

-496 AAFTFADGSWA
+496 SAFTFADGSWA

-540 YLTNSELD
+540 YLTNKELD

>member
-56 STITPTELGYLSGMN
+56 STITTTELGYLDGLN
-71 QNIHTALGNKANQ
+71 QNIVTALNAKAYQ
-84 TDLTDLGN
+84 QDFLDLGN

-105 YQKKMTIGGGTAGAV
+105 YQQKMTIGGGTAGAV
-120 TTVRANGNFIIT
+120 TTISAGDNVSITTVSDSDTAT
-132 ISQDGKTVAFSV
+132 ISA
-144 PEADSSIKG
+144 SI
-153 VVAVGLG
+153 
-160 KLGGVD
+160 
-166 EEDGYF
+166 
-172 DCFGVDETDGYKLKA
+172 
-187 PAVNTTRAGV
+187 
-197 MTPYMYNKLA
+197 
-207 GIEAEANKYVLPQ
+207 PQ

-234 NTGSVTPQAK
+234 NTGSVTPQTK

-295 NTLAELT
+295 NTLADTQKTLT
-302 AGTGISITG
+302 AGAGISITG

-326 PQATDSTL
+326 PQATESVL

-343 TGSDQQGLN
+343 TGSDTQGLN
-352 YVVKIASGGTDD
+352 YVVKIASVVGADD
-364 GKLGIETASTSH
+364 GKLGIETATTSH

-384 VTTLNNALPASA
+384 VTTLNNA
-396 VKNTEQSG
+396 
-404 SAASTDVVYRCDYIN
+404 
-419 TAMGSK
+419 
-425 APLASPALTGTP
+425 APVASPALTGTP

-443 TSTNTT
+443 TSTNTK

-470 YQGNIAS
+470 YQGNIDAENS
-477 EAALKTIKT
+477 ATGKRALKDIKT

-496 AAFTFADGSWA
+496 SAFTFADNSWA

-548 AIFTEVFGS
+548 EIFAGVFGS

>member
-56 STITPTELGYLSGMN
+56 STITTTELGYLSGMN
-71 QNIHTALGNKANQ
+71 QNISTALSNKANQ
-84 TDLTDLGN
+84 TDLTDLGDAVQTE
-92 GFTTF
+92 FTQIWDEFDTC
-97 VNTTAPAT
+97 
-105 YQKKMTIGGGTAGAV
+105 QKKIKVGGATSGNV
-120 TTVRANGNFIIT
+120 TTISAGTNTSIT
-132 ISQDGKTVAFSV
+132 ISADGKTA
-144 PEADSSIKG
+144 
-153 VVAVGLG
+153 
-160 KLGGVD
+160 
-166 EEDGYF
+166 
-172 DCFGVDETDGYKLKA
+172 T
-187 PAVNTTRAGV
+187 
-197 MTPYMYNKLA
+197 LA
-207 GIEAEANKYVLPQ
+207 
-220 ATTTTLGGVKVPYT
+220 
-234 NTGSVTPQAK
+234 S
-244 STTADR
+244 
-250 YYGVELDTRG
+250 
-260 LAVVNVPWTDTKM
+260 TDTKM

-295 NTLAELT
+295 NTLADTQKTLT

-311 TTSAITIANTYSYTL
+311 ATDKITIANTYSYTL
-326 PQATDSTL
+326 PQATESVL

>member
-56 STITPTELGYLSGMN
+56 STITTTELGYLDGLN
-71 QNIHTALGNKANQ
+71 QNIVTALNAKAYQ
-84 TDLTDLGN
+84 QDFLDLGN

-120 TTVRANGNFIIT
+120 TTISAGDNVSITTVSDSDTAT
-132 ISQDGKTVAFSV
+132 ISA
-144 PEADSSIKG
+144 SI
-153 VVAVGLG
+153 
-160 KLGGVD
+160 
-166 EEDGYF
+166 
-172 DCFGVDETDGYKLKA
+172 
-187 PAVNTTRAGV
+187 
-197 MTPYMYNKLA
+197 
-207 GIEAEANKYVLPQ
+207 PQ

-234 NTGSVTPQAK
+234 NTGSVTPQTK

-295 NTLAELT
+295 NTLADTQKTLT
-302 AGTGISITG
+302 AGSGISITG
-311 TTSAITIANTYSYTL
+311 TASAITIANT
-326 PQATDSTL
+326 QATDSTL

-343 TGSDQQGLN
+343 TGSDTQGLN
-352 YVVKIASGGTDD
+352 YVVKIASGIGADD
-364 GKLGIETASTSH
+364 GKLGIETATTSH

-384 VTTLNNALPASA
+384 VTTLNNA
-396 VKNTEQSG
+396 
-404 SAASTDVVYRCDYIN
+404 
-419 TAMGSK
+419 
-425 APLASPALTGTP
+425 APVASPALTGTP

-470 YQGNIAS
+470 YQGNIDAENS
-477 EAALKTIKT
+477 ATGKRALKDIKT

-496 AAFTFADGSWA
+496 SAFTFADGSWA

>member
-56 STITPTELGYLSGMN
+56 STITTTELGYLDGLN
-71 QNIHTALGNKANQ
+71 QNIVTALNANQ
-84 TDLTDLGN
+84 KKIKVGGATSGN
-92 GFTTF
+92 
-97 VNTTAPAT
+97 
-105 YQKKMTIGGGTAGAV
+105 V
-120 TTVRANGNFIIT
+120 TTISAGTNTSIT
-132 ISQDGKTVAFSV
+132 ISADGKTA
-144 PEADSSIKG
+144 
-153 VVAVGLG
+153 
-160 KLGGVD
+160 
-166 EEDGYF
+166 
-172 DCFGVDETDGYKLKA
+172 T
-187 PAVNTTRAGV
+187 
-197 MTPYMYNKLA
+197 LA
-207 GIEAEANKYVLPQ
+207 
-220 ATTTTLGGVKVPYT
+220 
-234 NTGSVTPQAK
+234 S
-244 STTADR
+244 
-250 YYGVELDTRG
+250 
-260 LAVVNVPWTDTKM
+260 TDTKM

-295 NTLAELT
+295 NNLADTQKTLT
-302 AGTGISITG
+302 AGSGISITG
-311 TTSAITIANTYSYTL
+311 ATDKITIANTYSYTL
-326 PQATDSTL
+326 PQATTSVL
-334 GGVKVAGVV
+334 GGVKVAEVV
-343 TGSDQQGLN
+343 TGSDTQGLN
-352 YVVKIASGGTDD
+352 YVVKIASGIGADD
-364 GKLGIETASTSH
+364 GKLGIETATTSH
-376 AGVMSPTM
+376 AGVMSPAM
-384 VTTLNNALPASA
+384 VTKLAGIETGANKFTLQPMDFQVFGGAYLGTGLWMDDDHLS
-396 VKNTEQSG
+396 VKVKDGGNLE
-404 SAASTDVVYRCDYIN
+404 VVYN
-419 TAMGSK
+419 SESGLSE
-425 APLASPALTGTP
+425 LAIVSSPALKGTP

-443 TSTNTT
+443 TSTNTA

-477 EAALKTIKT
+477 EAALKDIKT

-540 YLTNSELD
+540 YLTNKELD

>member
-56 STITPTELGYLSGMN
+56 STITTTELGYLSGMN
-71 QNIHTALGNKANQ
+71 QNISTALSNKANQ
-84 TDLTDLGN
+84 TDLTDLGDAVQTE
-92 GFTTF
+92 FTQIWDEFDTC
-97 VNTTAPAT
+97 
-105 YQKKMTIGGGTAGAV
+105 QKKIKVGGATSGNV
-120 TTVRANGNFIIT
+120 TTISAGTNTSIT
-132 ISQDGKTVAFSV
+132 ISADGKTA
-144 PEADSSIKG
+144 
-153 VVAVGLG
+153 
-160 KLGGVD
+160 
-166 EEDGYF
+166 
-172 DCFGVDETDGYKLKA
+172 T
-187 PAVNTTRAGV
+187 
-197 MTPYMYNKLA
+197 LA
-207 GIEAEANKYVLPQ
+207 
-220 ATTTTLGGVKVPYT
+220 
-234 NTGSVTPQAK
+234 S
-244 STTADR
+244 
-250 YYGVELDTRG
+250 
-260 LAVVNVPWTDTKM
+260 TDTKM

-295 NTLAELT
+295 NTLADTQKTLT
-302 AGTGISITG
+302 AGSGISITG
-311 TTSAITIANTYSYTL
+311 TASAITIANTYSYTL

-343 TGSDQQGLN
+343 TGSDTQGLN
-352 YVVKIASGGTDD
+352 YVVKIASVVGADD
-364 GKLGIETASTSH
+364 GKLGIETATTSH

-384 VTTLNNALPASA
+384 VTTLNNA
-396 VKNTEQSG
+396 
-404 SAASTDVVYRCDYIN
+404 
-419 TAMGSK
+419 
-425 APLASPALTGTP
+425 APVASPALTGTP

-470 YQGNIAS
+470 YQGNIDAENS
-477 EAALKTIKT
+477 ATGKRALKDIKT

-496 AAFTFADGSWA
+496 SAFTFADGSWA

>member
-31 FLKKNLGSSKASK
+31 FLKKSLGSSKASK

-56 STITPTELGYLSGMN
+56 STITPTELGYLSGVN
-71 QNIHTALGNKANQ
+71 QNINTALGNKANQ
-84 TDLTDLGN
+84 TDLIDLGN
-92 GFTTF
+92 SFNTF

-105 YQKKMTIGGGTAGAV
+105 YQKKMTIGGGAEGVVTA
-120 TTVRANGNFIIT
+120 VRANGNFIIT
-132 ISQDGKTVAFSV
+132 ISQDGKTAAFSV

-187 PAVNTTRAGV
+187 PAVNTTKAGF
-197 MTPYMYNKLA
+197 MTPYMFNKLA
-207 GIEAEANKYVLPQ
+207 GIEAGANNYVLPQ
-220 ATTTTLGGVKVPYT
+220 TTTTTLGGVKVFSDT
-234 NTGSVTPQAK
+234 VQSVAANAVS
-244 STTADR
+244 STAGRT
-250 YYGVELDTRG
+250 YGVQKNSSGQL
-260 LAVVNVPWTDTKM
+260 VVNVPWVDTQFTLRPM
-273 SNKSYTAGTDTKV
+273 SFQVFGGAY
-286 VVGTKITGN
+286 
-295 NTLAELT
+295 
-302 AGTGISITG
+302 
-311 TTSAITIANTYSYTL
+311 
-326 PQATDSTL
+326 L
-334 GGVKVAGVV
+334 GQGLWMDDDHLSVKVK
-343 TGSDQQGLN
+343 D
-352 YVVKIASGGTDD
+352 GGN
-364 GKLGIETASTSH
+364 LE
-376 AGVMSPTM
+376 
-384 VTTLNNALPASA
+384 
-396 VKNTEQSG
+396 
-404 SAASTDVVYRCDYIN
+404 VVYN
-419 TAMGSK
+419 SESGLSE
-425 APLASPALTGTP
+425 LAIVSSPALKGTP

-496 AAFTFADGSWA
+496 SAFTFADGSWA

>member
-56 STITPTELGYLSGMN
+56 STITTTELGYLDGMN
-71 QNIHTALGNKANQ
+71 QNINTALRSKANQ
-84 TDLTDLGN
+84 TDLTDLGDAVQTE
-92 GFTTF
+92 FTQIWDEFDTC
-97 VNTTAPAT
+97 
-105 YQKKMTIGGGTAGAV
+105 QKKIKVGGATSGNV
-120 TTVRANGNFIIT
+120 TTISAGTNTSIT
-132 ISQDGKTVAFSV
+132 ISADGKTA
-144 PEADSSIKG
+144 
-153 VVAVGLG
+153 
-160 KLGGVD
+160 
-166 EEDGYF
+166 
-172 DCFGVDETDGYKLKA
+172 T
-187 PAVNTTRAGV
+187 
-197 MTPYMYNKLA
+197 LA
-207 GIEAEANKYVLPQ
+207 
-220 ATTTTLGGVKVPYT
+220 
-234 NTGSVTPQAK
+234 S
-244 STTADR
+244 
-250 YYGVELDTRG
+250 
-260 LAVVNVPWTDTKM
+260 TDTKM

-295 NTLAELT
+295 NTLTDMQKTLT

-326 PQATDSTL
+326 PQATASVL
-334 GGVKVAGVV
+334 GGVKVSG
-343 TGSDQQGLN
+343 TD
-352 YVVKIASGGTDD
+352 ASGENEGGTYGWYIPIDINTST
-364 GKLGIETASTSH
+364 GVIYAKPKL
-376 AGVMSPTM
+376 V
-384 VTTLNNALPASA
+384 
-396 VKNTEQSG
+396 G
-404 SAASTDVVYRCDYIN
+404 SAGEEDALTSANAYLPPSNSYVSLRLGT
-419 TAMGSK
+419 K

-470 YQGNIAS
+470 YQGNIDAENS
-477 EAALKTIKT
+477 ATGKRALKDIKT
-486 FKQGQYFTVS
+486 FKQGQYF
-496 AAFTFADGSWA
+496 
-507 LGIGDM
+507 DM

>member
-56 STITPTELGYLSGMN
+56 STITTTELGYLSGMN
-71 QNIHTALGNKANQ
+71 QKIVTALNAKANQ
-84 TDLTDLGN
+84 TDFLDLGN
-92 GFTTF
+92 GFQTF

-105 YQKKMTIGGGTAGAV
+105 YQKKMTIGGGTEGAV
-120 TTVRANGNFIIT
+120 TTISAGLNTSIT
-132 ISQDGKTVAFSV
+132 IDG
-144 PEADSSIKG
+144 
-153 VVAVGLG
+153 
-160 KLGGVD
+160 
-166 EEDGYF
+166 
-172 DCFGVDETDGYKLKA
+172 
-187 PAVNTTRAGV
+187 
-197 MTPYMYNKLA
+197 
-207 GIEAEANKYVLPQ
+207 
-220 ATTTTLGGVKVPYT
+220 
-234 NTGSVTPQAK
+234 
-244 STTADR
+244 TTA
-250 YYGVELDTRG
+250 TI
-260 LAVVNVPWTDTKM
+260 ASTDTKM

-295 NTLAELT
+295 NTLADTQKTLT
-302 AGTGISITG
+302 AGSGISITG
-311 TTSAITIANTYSYTL
+311 TTSAITIANTYTL
-326 PQATDSTL
+326 PMANENTLGGIKVFDPFYTDDGLLCLNYDSSLYVNDLGNLAVSQSSDSVL

-352 YVVKIASGGTDD
+352 YVVKIASGGTDN

-404 SAASTDVVYRCDYIN
+404 SAASANNVYRCDYIN

-470 YQGNIAS
+470 YQGNIDAES
-477 EAALKTIKT
+477 ALKDIKT

-496 AAFTFADGSWA
+496 SAFTFADGSWA

-540 YLTNSELD
+540 YLTNKELD

>member
-56 STITPTELGYLSGMN
+56 STITTTELGYLDGMN
-71 QNIHTALGNKANQ
+71 QNINTALRSKANQ
-84 TDLTDLGN
+84 TDLTDLGDAVQTE
-92 GFTTF
+92 FTQIWDEFDTC
-97 VNTTAPAT
+97 
-105 YQKKMTIGGGTAGAV
+105 QKKIKVGGATSGNV
-120 TTVRANGNFIIT
+120 TTISAGTNTSIT
-132 ISQDGKTVAFSV
+132 ISADGKTA
-144 PEADSSIKG
+144 
-153 VVAVGLG
+153 
-160 KLGGVD
+160 
-166 EEDGYF
+166 
-172 DCFGVDETDGYKLKA
+172 T
-187 PAVNTTRAGV
+187 
-197 MTPYMYNKLA
+197 LA
-207 GIEAEANKYVLPQ
+207 
-220 ATTTTLGGVKVPYT
+220 
-234 NTGSVTPQAK
+234 S
-244 STTADR
+244 
-250 YYGVELDTRG
+250 
-260 LAVVNVPWTDTKM
+260 TDTKM

-295 NTLAELT
+295 NTLTDMQKTLT

-326 PQATDSTL
+326 PQATASVL
-334 GGVKVAGVV
+334 GGVKVSG
-343 TGSDQQGLN
+343 TD
-352 YVVKIASGGTDD
+352 ASVENEGGTYGWYIPIDINTST
-364 GKLGIETASTSH
+364 GVIYAKPKL
-376 AGVMSPTM
+376 V
-384 VTTLNNALPASA
+384 
-396 VKNTEQSG
+396 G
-404 SAASTDVVYRCDYIN
+404 SAGEEDALTSANAYLPPSNSYVSLRLGT
-419 TAMGSK
+419 K

-470 YQGNIAS
+470 YQGNIDAENS
-477 EAALKTIKT
+477 ATGKRALKDIKT

-496 AAFTFADGSWA
+496 SAFTFADGSWA

>member
-71 QNIHTALGNKANQ
+71 QNIVTALNAKAYQ
-84 TDLTDLGN
+84 QDFLDLRE
-92 GFTTF
+92 GFQTF

-132 ISQDGKTVAFSV
+132 ISQDGKTAAFSV

-187 PAVNTTRAGV
+187 PAVNTTRTGF

-207 GIEAEANKYVLPQ
+207 GIEAGANKYVLPQ
-220 ATTTTLGGVKVPYT
+220 ATASILGGAKVFSDT
-234 NTGSVTPQAK
+234 AQSVAANAVS
-244 STTADR
+244 STAGRT
-250 YYGVELDTRG
+250 YGVQKNSSGQL
-260 LAVVNVPWTDTKM
+260 VVNVPWEDTKF
-273 SNKSYTAGTDTKV
+273 
-286 VVGTKITGN
+286 
-295 NTLAELT
+295 TLQPMDFQVFGGAYL
-302 AGTGISITG
+302 GTGLWMDNDHLS
-311 TTSAITIANTYSYTL
+311 
-326 PQATDSTL
+326 
-334 GGVKVAGVV
+334 VKVK
-343 TGSDQQGLN
+343 D
-352 YVVKIASGGTDD
+352 GGN
-364 GKLGIETASTSH
+364 LE
-376 AGVMSPTM
+376 
-384 VTTLNNALPASA
+384 
-396 VKNTEQSG
+396 
-404 SAASTDVVYRCDYIN
+404 VVYN
-419 TAMGSK
+419 SESGLSE
-425 APLASPALTGTP
+425 LAIVSSPAFKGTP